1 VKKSSKTK
9 KNQDPSTI
17 SEPTAADTSS
27 GLSALRA
34 VLRLCASAAPQ
45 AVADELSRIVAE
57 VSQLPGPGT
66 QFDTLVELLE
76 GTAHAIVSR
85 SKGSP
90 GCLWTLLHSDSGT
103 LF

>member
-1 VKKSSKTK
+1 M
-9 KNQDPSTI
+9 
-17 SEPTAADTSS
+17 SS
-27 GLSALRA
+27 GLAAIRS

-45 AVADELSRIVAE
+45 AVADELTRIISE

-66 QFDTLVELLE
+66 QFDTLAELLD

-90 GCLWTLLHSDSGT
+90 GCLWTLLHSDSGEFAHCA
-103 LF
+103 LH